1 VQDHQDGEQDTWL
14 LSSAFQDEDHYEPIQ
29 NPLNESIAAYH
40 DRLNES
46 DVIGSWVEHTD
57 NAADED
63 TLDLDDFRPDE
74 VVESQRPMPA
84 EEQIKP
90 KKKAYGRGKR

>member
-1 VQDHQDGEQDTWL
+1 MVD
-14 LSSAFQDEDHYEPIQ
+14 SSFQDEGHHHAVVE
-29 NPLNESIAAYH
+29 NLLNESIAAYR

-46 DVIGSWVEHTD
+46 DVIGSWVEHSG

-74 VVESQRPMPA
+74 VVESQRPMPT
-84 EEQIKP
+84 EEQIIP
-90 KKKAYGRGKR
+90 KKKAYGRGRR